1 MPKQPNSATY
11 ATLHEQKLIAAYY
24 SIPKH
29 LNSFESR
36 KHFLNWATD
45 QTQPDSL
52 AAIIQNRF
60 HGHQETAYHLHL
72 TRIDPAQH
80 YSPTNCTWQT
90 RDFIRAH
97 ARDAR
102 RIAYHGATYSVPE
115 FCEVFD
121 VKRSAVNYQI
131 SKLGLG
137 NITDEVL
144 DAVIAKQRAK
154 DWYDKY

>member
-1 MPKQPNSATY
+1 MQQTPH
-11 ATLHEQKLIAAYY
+11 ATLHWQKLQVAYY

-29 LNSFESR
+29 LNDFESR
-36 KHFLNWATD
+36 QQFLDWATD

-52 AAIIQNRF
+52 AAIIDMRF
-60 HGHQETAYHLHL
+60 HGHQEMAIHLHL
-72 TRIDPAQH
+72 TRKDNSKP
-80 YSPTNCTWQT
+80 YCTENCTWQT
-90 RDFIRAH
+90 RDYIRAN

-102 RIAYHGATYSVPE
+102 KLRYHGATYSVPE

-137 NITDEVL
+137 NITDQVL

-154 DWYDKY
+154 DWYEKL